1 MDESR
6 PSVGVLFVSEPVGM
20 VRVSAR
26 RRKIDRST
34 RLAQAAVPAAALA
47 AALAL
52 GACTPGG
59 FGTGGQDRA
68 AAQGGTPIASQGG
81 VGGAAPQAEMPPDM
95 MSLPSLPVP
104 PGAEVLL
111 GDTVIIGDDESWT
124 GQVVMTTSN
133 YSLVQVVEFMRRQMP
148 DFGWTETAI
157 VRSKRT
163 SITYVR
169 DERFATV
176 RIMPNQSGA
185 EIDIVVAPLRNRS
198 RG

>member
-1 MDESR
+1 
-6 PSVGVLFVSEPVGM
+6 M

-34 RLAQAAVPAAALA
+34 RLAPAAALA
-47 AALAL
+47 AALTAAL
-52 GACTPGG
+52 AVGACTPGG
-59 FGTGGQDRA
+59 FGAGGQDRA

>member
-1 MDESR
+1 MSQR
-6 PSVGVLFVSEPVGM
+6 RLKSTAATRRLVVGAS
-20 VRVSAR
+20 
-26 RRKIDRST
+26 
-34 RLAQAAVPAAALA
+34 LA

-52 GACTPGG
+52 GACAPGAG
-59 FGTGGQDRA
+59 FGGGGQDRA

-81 VGGAAPQAEMPPDM
+81 VGGQAPQAEMPPDM

-111 GDTVIIGDDESWT
+111 GDTVIIGDDETWT

-148 DFGWTETAI
+148 DYGWTETAI